1 MNWEYNL
8 ALILLV
14 VAAGI
19 ATLLA
24 LFTRRRPAPGARKF
38 ALLMLMLDGW
48 YVGLAL
54 QIAGGSL
61 LIKYLGLRIEYTV
74 TFFIGV
80 LWLAFVL
87 SYTGSSDWLTRPR
100 AAALCAIP
108 ALSTLLLWTNGQHH
122 LLLQDVHLP
131 SPAPFVPLE
140 WTPGPLLWIGQ
151 LYVYLLMA
159 SGAVLL
165 GRQILRLPQI
175 YVGQIAA
182 LLVGLAVLVV
192 TSLLY
197 LFEIV
202 PSHVPLGAYA
212 LLAAAL
218 STAFGLFRWQ
228 LLDLVPVA
236 RDVVVDEL
244 ADGVLVLDRQRRLV
258 DVNLAAER
266 WLGSPADE
274 VVGKDLA
281 RVAPLLAEGLFP
293 LLTVEAGAD
302 PFLQEVQRE
311 GRVYTLRVSPLYGRD
326 GQPTG
331 WVLVLHDVTDLRT
344 ALLQAEAAAEAQS
357 RFVSNV
363 SHELRTPLTNIT
375 LYLALLERGKPE
387 RHAFYMDTLH
397 RETERLK
404 FLIEG
409 LLRLSR
415 LDLQEV
421 TPQPCLLDVNVLVE
435 TLAQDR
441 RPLFAEHELELGT
454 QLEPALPAVSADP
467 QLLEQVL
474 TNLLSNALN
483 YTPAG
488 GHVWVQTDE
497 SAEEGTHWV
506 TISVRD
512 TGVGISAEEQAR
524 LFTRFYRGAAS
535 RNPETAAPGTGLG
548 LAISQEIMA
557 LHAGRIT
564 VESEGGEGSTFTLWL
579 PADANGAP
587 DTLRNT

>member
-1 MNWEYNL
+1 MNWEYDL

-24 LFTRRRPAPGARKF
+24 LFAWRRRPAPGARQF

-74 TFFIGV
+74 TFLIGV
-80 LWLAFVL
+80 VWLAFAL
-87 SYTGSSDWLTRPR
+87 HYTGSSAWLTRPR
-100 AAALCAIP
+100 VAALCAIP
-108 ALSTLLLWTNGQHH
+108 ALSTLLLWTNEQHH
-122 LLLQDVHLP
+122 LFLQGVHLSSSVP
-131 SPAPFVPLE
+131 SVPLE
-140 WTPGPLLWIGQ
+140 WTPGPWLWIGQ

-159 SGAVLL
+159 IGVVLL
-165 GRQILRLPQI
+165 GRQILRLPKV
-175 YVGQIAA
+175 YVSQIAA
-182 LLVGLAVLVV
+182 LLVGLAVMVV

-202 PSHVPLGAYA
+202 PSHVPLGPYA
-212 LLAAAL
+212 LLVAAVAIAL
-218 STAFGLFRWQ
+218 GLFRWQ

-244 ADGVLVLDRQRRLV
+244 ADGVLVLDGQRRLV
-258 DVNLAAER
+258 DVNRSAER

-274 VVGKDLA
+274 VVGKELA
-281 RVAPLLAEGLFP
+281 EVTPLLAESLFP
-293 LLTVEAGAD
+293 FLTVEAGAV
-302 PFLQEVQRE
+302 PFTQEVQRE
-311 GRVYTLRVSPLYGRD
+311 EHSYTLRVSPLYGREE
-326 GQPTG
+326 QLTG
-331 WVLVLHDVTDLRT
+331 WVLVLHDVTVLRA
-344 ALLQAEAAAEAQS
+344 ALIQAEAAAETQS

-375 LYLALLERGKPE
+375 LYLDLLERGKPE
-387 RHAFYMDTLH
+387 RHAFYMETLH
-397 RETERLK
+397 RETRRLK

-421 TPQPCLLDVNVLVE
+421 TPQPRPLDVNTLVE

-441 RPLFAEHELELGT
+441 RPLFAEHGLQLDT
-454 QLEPALPAVSADP
+454 QLEPALPVVTADP

-483 YTPAG
+483 YTPDG
-488 GHVWVQTDE
+488 GRVWVE
-497 SAEEGTHWV
+497 SDQNATGGQRWV
-506 TISVRD
+506 TVSVRD

-535 RNPETAAPGTGLG
+535 RNPQTAAPGTGLG
-548 LAISQEIMA
+548 LAISREIMV
-557 LHAGRIT
+557 LHGGRIT
-564 VESEGGEGSTFTLWL
+564 VESEAGVGSTFTLWL
-579 PADANGAP
+579 PTDGRP
-587 DTLRNT
+587 CS